1 MTRQPYL
8 ALTSAVADAPRA
20 AVDSIAALV
29 AALVTALGADA
40 APGTA
45 AAPAAP
51 AAPAG
56 TAVPATDGARS

>member
-8 ALTSAVADAPRA
+8 ALTSAVADAPKA
-20 AVDSIAALV
+20 AVDSIAVLV
-29 AALVTALGADA
+29 AALVATLGADA

-51 AAPAG
+51 AAQAG
-56 TAVPATDGARS
+56 TAAPAAGGARS